1 MLLFALDR
9 VGSDQLLRQLPKASQ
24 EDPTSRTIPSH
35 DMPKFYWIFKNMDFE
50 RWQSTNGSGVLWI
63 SGPAKCRIPDALS
76 YIVNL
81 AMEAPSEA
89 HLVLYFFCSTAPM
102 QASIAITFVSTIIHQ
117 LVCSLP
123 RFKQQV
129 TTVFLRTLLD
139 TILRRESITEQ
150 ELSRFKRDDS
160 VDATVKKILN
170 ATSDEYWGALKEVMM
185 KIERDHGVSLIIDGL
200 DKAEYQCLGFV
211 QEVCAFIED
220 LQERPSTS
228 RVLLTSRPQAAIKEM
243 LSGFPCIEYNKER
256 KGLFYVLSYSQ
267 VKQYS

>member
-9 VGSDQLLRQLPKASQ
+9 VGPDQLLRHLPTASQ
-24 EDPTSRTIPSH
+24 EDPRSRTIPSH

-50 RWQSTNGSGVLWI
+50 RWQSTNGSGVLLI
-63 SGPAKCRIPDALS
+63 SGPANCRIPDASS

-81 AMEAPSEA
+81 VMEAPSEA
-89 HLVLYFFCSTAPM
+89 HLVLYFFCSMAPT

-123 RFKQQV
+123 RFKKQV

-139 TILRRESITEQ
+139 TILRREPITEQ

-170 ATSDEYWGALKEVMM
+170 VTSDEYWSALREVM

-200 DKAEYQCLGFV
+200 DKAEHQRFGFV
-211 QEVCAFIED
+211 REVCAFIED

-243 LSGFPCIEYNKER
+243 LSGFPCVEYDKER

>member
-9 VGSDQLLRQLPKASQ
+9 VGSDQLLRHLPTVSQ
-24 EDPTSRTIPSH
+24 EGPRSRTLPS
-35 DMPKFYWIFKNMDFE
+35 DDTPKFYWIFKNMDFE
-50 RWQSTNGSGVLWI
+50 RWQSTSGSGVLWI
-63 SGPAKCRIPDALS
+63 SGPAKCRIPDASS

-89 HLVLYFFCSTAPM
+89 HLVLYFFCSTAPT
-102 QASIAITFVSTIIHQ
+102 QASIAITFVSTIIRQ

-139 TILRRESITEQ
+139 TILRREPITEQ

-170 ATSDEYWGALKEVMM
+170 ATSDEYWGALREVM

-200 DKAEYQCLGFV
+200 DKADQRPEFV
-211 QEVCAFIED
+211 RGVCAFIED

-243 LSGFPCIEYNKER
+243 LSGFPCIEYDKER